1 MTEEKQGKGF
11 VIRDRRLF
19 DESGEPKEEEPRE
32 AAASPRQDGE
42 AARAEAP
49 REEPPPQEA
58 PREEPAAAGPG
69 GDENSYPEV
78 SFAGFVVSLSTSVLY
93 HFGDIPDPMTN
104 RAERNLPAA
113 KQTIDILGMLQRKT
127 EGNLDE
133 GEKALLESALFE
145 LRMRYVKESAR
156 G

>member
-19 DESGEPKEEEPRE
+19 DESGEPKEGEPRE
-32 AAASPRQDGE
+32 DAASPGQDG
-42 AARAEAP
+42 EAP

-58 PREEPAAAGPG
+58 PREEPAAPGPG
-69 GDENSYPEV
+69 GGENSYPEV

>member
-42 AARAEAP
+42 AP
-49 REEPPPQEA
+49 REEPSPQES

-69 GDENSYPEV
+69 GSEDPYAEI

-93 HFGDIPDPMTN
+93 HFGDIPDPVTN
-104 RAERNLPAA
+104 QAERNLPAA